1 MIRIGLDEAGYGPLL
16 GPLVVGASA
25 FRVPGRGTDPRR
37 ALRGLVCRAGP
48 QGRRAAALPV
58 AIDDSKEIHRRRGL
72 TGLAQGVR
80 WAAAAAGRPQPENLS
95 DWLTRFGDRPP
106 AAFEG
111 EAWFRSPD
119 IERIPACA
127 LPDDLRARCLLTG
140 VEPLGVWISPVLP
153 AELNEAC
160 AATDNKARVLFL
172 TTMTLLVR
180 LLEEHPS
187 EDVEVTLD
195 REGGRLDYR
204 DWLDD
209 VFPFQ
214 GLTELDAPADE
225 ARYALRSAGRDVRLT
240 FVTRG
245 DGRHL
250 EVGLASMAAKLT
262 RELFMARFNAWF
274 STRLPGLRPTAGYV
288 EDGRR
293 WLRDAAPVLER
304 ERLDLTR
311 LVRSR

>member
-25 FRVPGRGTDPRR
+25 FRVAKPGLDLREG
-37 ALRGLVCRAGP
+37 LRGLVCRAGE
-48 QGRRAAALPV
+48 RRSHAALRAV

-72 TGLAQGVR
+72 DGLAAGVR
-80 WAAAAAGRPQPENLS
+80 WAAQAAGRPPPEDLD
-95 DWLTRFGDRPP
+95 DWLTRFADRPP
-106 AAFEG
+106 SAFSAEPWFCASAAP
-111 EAWFRSPD
+111 R
-119 IERIPACA
+119 
-127 LPDDLRARCLLTG
+127 LPTSDLADDLRARCLLQG
-140 VEPLGVWISPVLP
+140 VEPLGVWVSPVVP
-153 AELNEAC
+153 GELNEAF

-180 LLEEHPS
+180 LLEEHPG

-204 DWLDD
+204 EWLDD

-214 GLTELDAPADE
+214 GLVEHEAPDGE
-225 ARYALRSAGRDVRLT
+225 ARYALRSGGREVRLA

-274 STRLPGLRPTAGYV
+274 TARQPDLRPTAGYV

-293 WLRDAAPVLER
+293 WLADAAPVLQR